1 MNPTVARLTLR
12 SLLGRARIWLLV
24 PLPVLL
30 VGLALLANAR
40 NVSSLDWMN
49 PIARGLGFGVVVPI
63 LSLIIG
69 SSVLGA
75 EIDDGTLVHVLTKPV
90 PRSEILIAKLA
101 VGAAVTGV
109 VTGVSMYAV
118 GVIGIDSR
126 YGLGL
131 AVGAAVASVAY
142 CALFVA
148 LSVVSRRPVLI
159 GLAYVLLWE
168 GLLTNL
174 LPGTRSLSIEQYA
187 LTIASRV
194 GGSDLLEPHV
204 SLSTAVIMAVVVV
217 VAATTVGIQRL
228 RSFTLAGE
236 TS

>member
-1 MNPTVARLTLR
+1 MNATVARLTLR
-12 SLLGRARIWLLV
+12 SLLGRARIWLLL

-30 VGLALLANAR
+30 IGLALLANAR
-40 NVSSLDWMN
+40 NVSASDWMN
-49 PIARGLGFGVVVPI
+49 PIAHGLGFAVVVPI

-69 SSVLGA
+69 SSVVGA

-90 PRSEILIAKLA
+90 PRSEILIAKLV
-101 VGAAVTGV
+101 VGAAVTAV
-109 VTGVSMYAV
+109 VTGVSMYTV
-118 GVIGIDSR
+118 GAIGIDSQF
-126 YGLGL
+126 GLGL
-131 AVGAAVASVAY
+131 AVGAVVASVAY

-174 LPGTRSLSIEQYA
+174 LPGTQSLSIEQYA
-187 LTIASRV
+187 MTISSRV
-194 GGSDLLEPHV
+194 AGNVLLEHHV
-204 SLSTAVIMAVVVV
+204 SLITAVVMAVVVV
-217 VAATTVGIQRL
+217 VVATGIGIERL